1 MDNIVYFFASHVSG
15 RHSANSVRDGALRVP
30 CRSCHAAVIE
40 ELALDDVLL
49 GNSLMGGAVI

>member
-1 MDNIVYFFASHVSG
+1 MDNIVYFFASHASG
-15 RHSANSVRDGALRVP
+15 RHFADSVRDGTLRVP

-49 GNSLMGGAVI
+49 DSSLMGGAGI